1 MCMCCKLM
9 LTYSFRAPPPPV
21 ILPCRWHRGFVLW
34 GSRSPSLL
42 EYLSIWL
49 TPCLWTEHWS
59 WSPLQKVCLSLLSL
73 MGGPCFRFF
82 TCNKQTRLGRLV
94 WTVTWMYRQRHLMA
108 CKKKNW
114 TKSVSFPGSCTSMSN
129 VFNSFTFIVEQN
141 AYETVCCMINKMRST
156 TGYLDASSLRRCG
169 RHKLLRNSTVKLFR
183 LLNIY
188 ILISPHIGLSS
199 VKLSLCYLCVCVC
212 VRAWV
217 L

>member
-1 MCMCCKLM
+1 MCCKWFGVDIFF
-9 LTYSFRAPPPPV
+9 SAPV

-59 WSPLQKVCLSLLSL
+59 WSPLQKVCLTLLSL
-73 MGGPCFRFF
+73 MGGPWFRFF
-82 TCNKQTRLGRLV
+82 SCNKRTRLGRLV
-94 WTVTWMYRQRHLMA
+94 WTVTWMVSAMPFNGPL
-108 CKKKNW
+108 KKKNW
-114 TKSVSFPGSCTSMSN
+114 SKSVSFPGSCTSMSN

-156 TGYLDASSLRRCG
+156 TGYLDTSSLRRCG
-169 RHKLLRNSTVKLFR
+169 RHKLLQNSTVKLFR